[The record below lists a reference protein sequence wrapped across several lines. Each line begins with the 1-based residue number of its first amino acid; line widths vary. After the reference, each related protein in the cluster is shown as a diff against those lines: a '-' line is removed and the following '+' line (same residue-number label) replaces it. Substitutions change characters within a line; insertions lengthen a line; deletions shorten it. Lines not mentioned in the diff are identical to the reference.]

1 MILNPRSVRV
11 VEHEQGHE
19 DHRVK
24 HGHARRGKRTPEFH
38 SWRSMLGR
46 CCEPNHHSYS
56 RYGGQGV
63 TVCMEWSG
71 SDGFVTFLAD
81 MGERP
86 PCTTLHR
93 IDPEQGYSKGNC
105 RWATRAEQRRNQR
118 NTKLTVPKARA
129 IRALRGRM
137 SQGEIAAAFEDCDP
151 VSAGFECLR
160 GDKAGNAGAN
170 DANVVTVP

>member
-1 MILNPRSVRV
+1 MILNPRGVGV
-11 VEHEQGHE
+11 VEHEQGRE

-38 SWRSMLGR
+38 SWRSMLAR

-56 RYGGQGV
+56 RYGGHGV

-86 PCTTLHR
+86 PGTTLHR
-93 IDPEQGYSKGNC
+93 IDPEQGYSK
-105 RWATRAEQRRNQR
+105 
-118 NTKLTVPKARA
+118 
-129 IRALRGRM
+129 
-137 SQGEIAAAFEDCDP
+137 
-151 VSAGFECLR
+151 
-160 GDKAGNAGAN
+160 AN
-170 DANVVTVP
+170 